1 MPHCL
6 PLEPAS
12 ASCPPSPGLPGGG
25 KGNFAV
31 PLGEAKLPLLPL
43 GAGPRSTPSFARVTG
58 GVGRGVTWATAGIVV
73 GGSVLVMYGRAEQGI
88 ACDVRLIIQ

>member
-6 PLEPAS
+6 PSEPAS
-12 ASCPPSPGLPGGG
+12 ASCPSGPNPP
-25 KGNFAV
+25 AR
-31 PLGEAKLPLLPL
+31 
-43 GAGPRSTPSFARVTG
+43 GARSTFELRAD
-58 GVGRGVTWATAGIVV
+58 VGWRWAGSYLSDGGIVV